1 MQPPELVNVSVFGP
15 GAITLWYDKH
25 FLLEALR
32 NRLEDTSPFGT
43 GCSGLLGHM
52 TFGDDLE

>member
-1 MQPPELVNVSVFGP
+1 MSVFGP